1 MFTIRSWNLN
11 VNSEQHKLLPQNPFM
26 TIDDNSNAEATCEH
40 GLNTTKYRLNKDN
53 DNHLHSLNT
62 KPQARNLVT
71 NVVNKLWISS
81 HPPVDNYIPIN
92 QVRP

>member
-1 MFTIRSWNLN
+1 
-11 VNSEQHKLLPQNPFM
+11 M
-26 TIDDNSNAEATCEH
+26 TFDDNSNAEVTREQ
-40 GLNTTKYRLNKDN
+40 GLNTTKYRLNKDS

-71 NVVNKLWISS
+71 KVVNKLWISS
-81 HPPVDNYIPIN
+81 HTSVDNYIPIN